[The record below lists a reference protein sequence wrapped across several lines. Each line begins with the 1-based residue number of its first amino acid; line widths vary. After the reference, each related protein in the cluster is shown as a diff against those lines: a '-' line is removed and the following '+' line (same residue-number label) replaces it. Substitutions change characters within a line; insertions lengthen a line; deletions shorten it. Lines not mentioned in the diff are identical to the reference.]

1 MSPFVPSGRAD
12 DYVAKPFVLDQPEV
26 ANSNFEVSPRLPV
39 RQALSAIRS
48 HDLLRD
54 GAFRAIARS
63 CTPGTSLA
71 RLPGDTFGD
80 FLRA

>member
-26 ANSNFEVSPRLPV
+26 ANSNFEVSPRLPG

-48 HDLLRD
+48 HGLLRD

-63 CTPGTSLA
+63 CTRAPPLLDYLA
-71 RLPGDTFGD
+71 TPS
-80 FLRA
+80 AIS